1 MSKGD
6 KMPYYTNKEEAERNA
21 KILELKKTIEKLA
34 IDVAIAQT
42 ELEYVRKKL
51 QEAEERN
58 RKLDWLLTE
67 AMEGKL

>member
-1 MSKGD
+1 
-6 KMPYYTNKEEAERNA
+6 MPYYTNKEEAERNA
-21 KILELKKTIEKLA
+21 KVLELKKTIEKLA

-42 ELEYVRKKL
+42 ELEIVRKKL

>member
-1 MSKGD
+1 
-6 KMPYYTNKEEAERNA
+6 MPYYTNKEEAERNA
-21 KILELKKTIEKLA
+21 KILELKRTIEKLA
-34 IDVAIAQT
+34 IDAAIAQT
-42 ELEYVRKKL
+42 ELEIVRKNL

>member
-1 MSKGD
+1 
-6 KMPYYTNKEEAERNA
+6 MPYYTNKEEAERNA
-21 KILELKKTIEKLA
+21 KVLELKKTIEKLA

-42 ELEYVRKKL
+42 ELEWVQKKL

>member
-1 MSKGD
+1 
-6 KMPYYTNKEEAERNA
+6 MPYYTNKEEAERNA